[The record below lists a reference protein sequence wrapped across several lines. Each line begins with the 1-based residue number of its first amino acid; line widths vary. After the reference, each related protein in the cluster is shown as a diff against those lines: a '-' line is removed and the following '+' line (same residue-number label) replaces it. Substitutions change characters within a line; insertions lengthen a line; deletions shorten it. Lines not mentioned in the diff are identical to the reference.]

1 MRRAALA
8 NVIVVSA
15 ALALASAGGCT
26 CGSKETK
33 KDDKT
38 PAAEQPSSGGDKTVD
53 PEAMRK
59 RNAAMRNLRLAPLA
73 LEDVEPLI
81 PKLPGTTPVGK
92 PGVMTQGR
100 QVKAVLCMQSPSADA
115 AMGELLKALG
125 ALGFE
130 NIKTRPHPRNQEMI
144 TLHGDKQPFQVGAIV
159 QRSRT
164 PDCPGDQ
171 GKIKVVLSYFKRVNA
186 DAAVPAPGPA
196 PAPAPAPTP

>member
-8 NVIVVSA
+8 NVMVVSA
-15 ALALASAGGCT
+15 ALALGSAGGCT
-26 CGSKETK
+26 CGSDEKK
-33 KDDKT
+33 KDDE
-38 PAAEQPSSGGDKTVD
+38 ASGAEQASPGDKKVD
-53 PEAMRK
+53 PNAMR
-59 RNAAMRNLRLAPLA
+59 RRSAALRNLRMAPLA
-73 LEDVEPLI
+73 LEEVEPLI
-81 PKLPGTTPVGK
+81 PKLPATTPVGK

-100 QVKAVLCMQSPSADA
+100 QVKAVLCMTSPSADV

-130 NIKTRPHPRNQEMI
+130 NIKTRPHPRNQEMV

-159 QRSRT
+159 QRSKT

-171 GKIKVVLSYFKRVNA
+171 GKIKVVLSYFKRVSA

-196 PAPAPAPTP
+196 PAPAPTP

>member
-15 ALALASAGGCT
+15 ALALGSAGGCT
-26 CGSKETK
+26 CGSEDRK
-33 KDDKT
+33 KDDET
-38 PAAEQPSSGGDKTVD
+38 PAADQASSDRKVD
-53 PEAMRK
+53 PNAMRK
-59 RNAAMRNLRLAPLA
+59 RSAAMRNLRMAPIA
-73 LEDVEPLI
+73 LEEVEPLI
-81 PKLPGTTPVGK
+81 PKLPATTPVGK

-100 QVKAVLCMQSPSADA
+100 QVKAVLCMVSPSADA

-130 NIKTRPHPRNQEMI
+130 NIKTRPHPRNQEMV
-144 TLHGDKQPFQVGAIV
+144 TLHGDKQPFQLGAIV
-159 QRSRT
+159 QKSKT

-171 GKIKVVLSYFKRVNA
+171 GKIKVVLSYFKRVSA

-196 PAPAPAPTP
+196 PAPAPTP

>member
-15 ALALASAGGCT
+15 ALALGSAGGCT
-26 CGSKETK
+26 CGSEDKK
-33 KDDKT
+33 KDDET
-38 PAAEQPSSGGDKTVD
+38 PAADQASSGGDRTVD

-59 RNAAMRNLRLAPLA
+59 RSAALRNLRLAPLA
-73 LEDVEPLI
+73 LEEVEPLI
-81 PKLPGTTPVGK
+81 PKLPGATPVGK

-100 QVKAVLCMQSPSADA
+100 QVKAVLCMVSPSADA

-125 ALGFE
+125 ALGFD
-130 NIKTRPHPRNQEMI
+130 NIKTRPHPRNQEMV

-159 QRSRT
+159 QKSRT

-171 GKIKVVLSYFKRVNA
+171 GKIKVVLSYFKRVSA

-196 PAPAPAPTP
+196 PSPAPAPTP